1 MFRLFIKEK
10 SGGKTLKKRLT
21 ADRIYYLITGVIIQ
35 VALIIPWIPLGG
47 NFHNTYGY
55 LMRLRRAEDM
65 NALVKAD
72 MSAMG
77 VDWVEWNDIQS
88 VTIAFLV
95 MLILMAVIQLL
106 GLISLFR
113 ILLGK
118 NSSFLPVVS
127 LVVSCLGLLMSVEGP
142 SLYIDN
148 AYFKVYPVGIMFL
161 LCIYLVGG
169 RMLDSWTD
177 ASDEMQRIWERDR
190 LAKKERK
197 ERLVFEGKYSPLFY
211 RVIWKN
217 FKSNWETYRVFI
229 LVGTISIS
237 FIFAGVGIREMLSG
251 MRSVENLAMGQ
262 GLGTILMNFLIAAIV
277 IAVFLVVS
285 VLIFYLRHHVS
296 SYALFQNLGIRSRTL
311 YLFIGAELLTCI
323 VFSLLG
329 GYLFGNIV
337 LFLCRSLITGGLE
350 GKVVLEHVTVKSYL
364 LTVLISFLLF
374 LISAMATHDIY
385 IEMGGSSSR
394 YKAVQKE
401 KMPGKW
407 SPCFLIAGVG
417 LLLYSIYGFSQREH
431 AEKIGDIVLFL
442 FGLYLS
448 LRHGGNLYLRMQ
460 KKKITVYY
468 RNLLKN
474 NYFYHYFKT
483 AYRYLYLITLLH
495 ICVLFIFSREAAS
508 SLTAEKPETMF
519 PYDYVCMATDDDREL
534 FKELENNNLADVMT
548 YPMVRVTNAD
558 NSTDINGTMESIMP
572 QGQHI
577 GISESTYQE
586 LSAQIGRK
594 AKELNLA
601 EDGSE
606 IYIIFQED
614 KSVKAHPIDYFSGK
628 KTPYLH
634 IGQPVV
640 SYVYLHRADIFP
652 PRTIVG
658 MERGI
663 LIGNL
668 RQGEYEDIVV
678 FSDAYFEQIQELWK
692 TTNYRNGEKIAQE
705 EGVEGDNIHHW
716 PDRLVLI
723 HASDGRKSEIEE
735 KLRVFEA
742 NHQFDLGFDSVV
754 QAWYSK
760 DQLVDQLKAE
770 RFMNIA
776 VSFFIMTLMAVVT
789 LVLLYMKAESE
800 MREKIR
806 QQEFL
811 QNMGMREKERLHMI
825 RREVYIYFWIPMA
838 VAAVSV
844 MVFTGIMWKN
854 RGYTPEDIMA
864 YLKVM
869 AMTGLIYVGIQLL
882 GVQSISR
889 YIIKKVERNY
899 GNSH

>member
-1 MFRLFIKEK
+1 M
-10 SGGKTLKKRLT
+10 KKRLT
-21 ADRIYYLITGVIIQ
+21 ADHIYYLITGVIIQ

-55 LMRLRRAEDM
+55 LTRLRRAEDM
-65 NALVKAD
+65 NVLVKAD

-113 ILLGK
+113 ILLGR
-118 NSSFLPVVS
+118 NSAFLPVVS

-177 ASDEMQRIWERDR
+177 ASDEMQRIRERDR

-229 LVGTISIS
+229 LVATISIS
-237 FIFAGVGIREMLSG
+237 VVFAGVGIREMLSG

-262 GLGTILMNFLIAAIV
+262 GLGTVLMNFLIVAIV

-364 LTVLISFLLF
+364 LTFLISFLLF

-401 KMPGKW
+401 KMSGKW
-407 SPCFLIAGVG
+407 SPCFLIAGGG
-417 LLLYSIYGFSQREH
+417 LLFYSIYVFSQREH

-460 KKKITVYY
+460 KKKIPVYY

-508 SLTAEKPETMF
+508 SLIAEKPETMF

-577 GISESTYQE
+577 GISESIYQE
-586 LSAQIGRK
+586 LCAQIGRK
-594 AKELNLA
+594 AKDLNLA

-640 SYVYLHRADIFP
+640 SYDYLHRADIFP

-658 MERGI
+658 MERRI

-742 NHQFDLGFDSVV
+742 NHQFDLEFDSVV

-760 DQLVDQLKAE
+760 DQLADQLKAE

-825 RREVYIYFWIPMA
+825 RREVYVYFWIPMA

-844 MVFTGIMWKN
+844 MVFTGIMWRN

-864 YLKVM
+864 YLKVL
-869 AMTGLIYVGIQLL
+869 AVTGLFYVGIQLL
-882 GVQSISR
+882 GIQGISR

>member
-1 MFRLFIKEK
+1 M
-10 SGGKTLKKRLT
+10 KKRLT
-21 ADRIYYLITGVIIQ
+21 ADRIYYLITGFIIQ
-35 VALIIPWIPLGG
+35 IALLIPWIPLGG

-55 LMRLRRAEDM
+55 LMRLRKAEDM
-65 NALVKAD
+65 SALVQAD

-77 VDWVEWNDIQS
+77 VDWLEWNDIQS
-88 VTIAFLV
+88 VAIAFMV

-113 ILLGK
+113 IWIGR
-118 NSSFLPVVS
+118 SSAFLPIVS
-127 LVVSCLGLLMSVEGP
+127 LVVSCLGLLLSVEGP
-142 SLYIDN
+142 SLYINN

-190 LAKKERK
+190 LAKKERE
-197 ERLVFEGKYSPLFY
+197 ERLAFEGKYSPLFY

-277 IAVFLVVS
+277 IAVFLIVS
-285 VLIFYLRHHVS
+285 VLIFYLKNHIS

-337 LFLCRSLITGGLE
+337 LFLCRSLITGGLK
-350 GKVVLEHVTVKSYL
+350 GAVVLEHVTVKSYL
-364 LTVLISFLLF
+364 LTFLISFLLF

-407 SPCFLIAGVG
+407 SPCFLIVGVG

-431 AEKIGDIVLFL
+431 AEEIRDIVLFL
-442 FGLYLS
+442 FGLYLF
-448 LRHGGNLYLRMQ
+448 LRHGWNLYLRMQ
-460 KKKITVYY
+460 KKKIPVYY
-468 RNLLKN
+468 KNLLKN
-474 NYFYHYFKT
+474 NYFYHHFKT

-508 SLTAEKPETMF
+508 SLIAEKPETMF
-519 PYDYVCMATDDDREL
+519 PYDYVCMATDDDQEL
-534 FKELENNNLADVMT
+534 FEEIENNNLAEVMT

-586 LSAQIGRK
+586 LCDQVGRK
-594 AKELNLA
+594 AKDLNLA

-614 KSVKAHPIDYFSGK
+614 RSVKAHPIDYFSGK

-640 SYVYLHRADIFP
+640 SYDYLHRADIFP
-652 PRTIVG
+652 PRKIVG

-668 RQGEYEDIVV
+668 RQGEYENIVV
-678 FSDAYFEQIQELWK
+678 FSDVYFEQIQELWK
-692 TTNYRNGEKIAQE
+692 TTDYRNGEQIAQE
-705 EGVEGDNIHHW
+705 EGVEDVNIHHW

-723 HASDGRKSEIEE
+723 HASGDRKSEIEE
-735 KLRVFEA
+735 KLRIFEE

-760 DQLVDQLKAE
+760 DQLTDQLKAE

-811 QNMGMREKERLHMI
+811 QNMGMREKERLHII

-844 MVFTGIMWKN
+844 MVFTGIMWRN

-864 YLKVM
+864 YLKVL
-869 AMTGLIYVGIQLL
+869 AVTGLFYVGIQLL
-882 GVQSISR
+882 GIQGISL
-889 YIIKKVERNY
+889 YIIKKVEKNY

>member
-1 MFRLFIKEK
+1 M
-10 SGGKTLKKRLT
+10 KKRLT

-55 LMRLRRAEDM
+55 LTRLRRAEDM
-65 NALVKAD
+65 NVLVKVD

-113 ILLGK
+113 ILLGR
-118 NSSFLPVVS
+118 NSAFLPVVS

-142 SLYIDN
+142 SLYMDN

-177 ASDEMQRIWERDR
+177 ASDEMQRIRERDR

-229 LVGTISIS
+229 LVATISIS
-237 FIFAGVGIREMLSG
+237 VVFAGVGIREMLSG

-262 GLGTILMNFLIAAIV
+262 GLGTVLMNFLIVAIV

-364 LTVLISFLLF
+364 LTFLISFLLF

-401 KMPGKW
+401 KMSGKW

-417 LLLYSIYGFSQREH
+417 LLFYSIYGFSQREH

-448 LRHGGNLYLRMQ
+448 LRHGGNLYLCMQ
-460 KKKITVYY
+460 KKKIPVYY

-508 SLTAEKPETMF
+508 SLIAEKPETMF

-586 LSAQIGRK
+586 LCAQIGRK
-594 AKELNLA
+594 AKDLNLA

-640 SYVYLHRADIFP
+640 SYDYLHRADIFP

-658 MERGI
+658 MERRI

-742 NHQFDLGFDSVV
+742 NHQFDLEFDSVV

-760 DQLVDQLKAE
+760 DQLADQLKAE

-825 RREVYIYFWIPMA
+825 RREVYVYFWIPMA

-844 MVFTGIMWKN
+844 MVFTGIMWRN

-864 YLKVM
+864 YLKVL
-869 AMTGLIYVGIQLL
+869 AVTGLFYVGIQLL
-882 GVQSISR
+882 GIQGISR

>member
-1 MFRLFIKEK
+1 M
-10 SGGKTLKKRLT
+10 KKRLT

-55 LMRLRRAEDM
+55 LTRLRRAEDM
-65 NALVKAD
+65 NVLVKVD

-113 ILLGK
+113 ILLGR
-118 NSSFLPVVS
+118 NSAFLPVVS

-142 SLYIDN
+142 SLYMDN

-177 ASDEMQRIWERDR
+177 ASDEMQRIRERDR

-229 LVGTISIS
+229 LVATISIS
-237 FIFAGVGIREMLSG
+237 VVFAGVGIREMLSG

-262 GLGTILMNFLIAAIV
+262 GLGTVLMNFLIVAIV

-364 LTVLISFLLF
+364 LTFLISFLLF

-401 KMPGKW
+401 KMSGKW

-417 LLLYSIYGFSQREH
+417 LLFYSIYGFSQREH

-460 KKKITVYY
+460 KKKIPVYY

-508 SLTAEKPETMF
+508 SLIAEKPETMF

-577 GISESTYQE
+577 GISESIYQE
-586 LSAQIGRK
+586 LCAQIVRK
-594 AKELNLA
+594 AKDLNLA

-640 SYVYLHRADIFP
+640 SYDYLHRADIFP

-658 MERGI
+658 MERRI

-742 NHQFDLGFDSVV
+742 NHQFDLEFDSVV

-760 DQLVDQLKAE
+760 DQLADQLKAE

-825 RREVYIYFWIPMA
+825 RREVYVYFWIPMA

-844 MVFTGIMWKN
+844 MVFTGIMWRN

-864 YLKVM
+864 YLKVL
-869 AMTGLIYVGIQLL
+869 AVTGLFYVGIQLL
-882 GVQSISR
+882 GIQGISR